1 MLNWQLSVDKMLMI
15 LTIVTLLSITES
27 TKVRCT
33 KNISNFTLKLR
44 DEIANNISN
53 SITLNEGINT
63 SGMEE
68 LQCACSELQGR
79 RIKLSSYVCAHGI
92 AHS

>member
-1 MLNWQLSVDKMLMI
+1 MLNWQLSVDRGKMLMI
-15 LTIVTLLSITES
+15 LPIVTLLSITES
-27 TKVRCT
+27 IEVRCT

-44 DEIANNISN
+44 DEIAN

-68 LQCACSELQGR
+68 LQCARPQLQGR
-79 RIKLSSYVCAHGI
+79 RIKLSSYVCVHGI